1 MISSPVP
8 ISRKPKTSMQDLA
21 KKPLLTTAETGL
33 VIGMSSQTV
42 VNYCLREILPC
53 SRVGVGRRLIAHSV
67 LAEFMAAHGLEN
79 KEYTAAMLSSPYAPP
94 PAATPPPAVA
104 TGTISSLTDVD
115 TKTFDNDTGIP
126 EYIDTLEEDQARMIL
141 LNIQNAFNDK
151 SRGNAYRVRCI
162 AEAIAQG

>member
-1 MISSPVP
+1 
-8 ISRKPKTSMQDLA
+8 
-21 KKPLLTTAETGL
+21 
-33 VIGMSSQTV
+33 
-42 VNYCLREILPC
+42 
-53 SRVGVGRRLIAHSV
+53 
-67 LAEFMAAHGLEN
+67 
-79 KEYTAAMLSSPYAPP
+79 MLSSPYAPP